1 MIGMG
6 ETSRVLA
13 ILDRTGGVGGLRRD
27 GCRLWSCRHQFLLRQ
42 WQCVKKGLHGGLAK
56 APVALMGSPLVVVDQ
71 PGIEIG
77 LQWVGL
83 TRSTHD
89 RRPAGFGASFPFPLA
104 PVGVG

>member
-1 MIGMG
+1 MAVACGHA
-6 ETSRVLA
+6 A
-13 ILDRTGGVGGLRRD
+13 I
-27 GCRLWSCRHQFLLRQ
+27 SFLLRQ

-56 APVALMGSPLVVVDQ
+56 APVALMGSPMAVVDQ

-89 RRPAGFGASFPFPLA
+89 RRPAGFGATEPSRVASPNAHCCPQAAIADGRWQRLSR
-104 PVGVG
+104 V